1 MFPGQTVT
9 CEFAFNN
16 FPLLN
21 NDGPEM
27 DEELTIDQ
35 VKQMQQDIFI
45 RFQKYDRQNMKLFFN
60 SIYFA

>member
-1 MFPGQTVT
+1 MIPGQNVI

-21 NDGPEM
+21 NNGPEI

-35 VKQMQQDIFI
+35 VKQVDDNIFL

-60 SIYFA
+60 SIYFE